1 MLIAVY
7 ARTALVVPYDIYFV
21 SQNTVSTTSN
31 KVKASP
37 IFYSNVLLIGIYISC
52 I

>member
-7 ARTALVVPYDIYFV
+7 ARTTIVVRFDLYFV

-37 IFYSNVLLIGIYISC
+37 IFYSNVLLSGISISC